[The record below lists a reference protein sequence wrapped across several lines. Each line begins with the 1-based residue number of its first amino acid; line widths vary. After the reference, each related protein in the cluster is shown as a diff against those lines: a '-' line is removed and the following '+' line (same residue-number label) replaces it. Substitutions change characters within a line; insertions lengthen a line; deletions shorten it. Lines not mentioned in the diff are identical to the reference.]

1 MSTIAINPVP
11 LPLSLGT
18 ANHVSIHVSFTYG
31 APEIQVIV
39 KYYDGSRE
47 ILATPLTLNATTQTI
62 DSWNIDVT
70 PIKQWVLSE
79 IGATEVTN

>member
-18 ANHVSIHVSFTYG
+18 ADHISIHVSFTYG
-31 APEIQVIV
+31 EPETEVIV
-39 KYYDGSRE
+39 KYYEGARQ
-47 ILATPLTLNATTQTI
+47 ILATPLTLNATTQVI

-70 PIKQWVLSE
+70 PIKRWVLSE
-79 IGATEVTN
+79 IGATEVTV